1 VADYLLD
8 SDVIIWFLRGR
19 TEAVDLV
26 KNLSG
31 RGVLGC
37 SALSII
43 EVLGGVKPKDEPSTE
58 AFLDT
63 LRSYPVDRSTARQAA
78 GLIRQHR
85 IKGRTLQFVDATI
98 AATCLAHDL
107 TLVTYNQRHFPM
119 SGLRMLP

>member
-1 VADYLLD
+1 MADYLLD